1 MSPMMQRQLQASEA
15 AADEMWHLIA
25 GILVFF
31 MQSGFAMLE
40 AGSVGSKNTL
50 NILFK
55 NICDACFAAIGFWL
69 IGYGVAYGDAN
80 NGFIGT
86 TKYGLADDGFY
97 DENSGYHSWFFQ
109 FTFAATAATIVSGS
123 VAERCKLDAYFIYSI
138 VLTVFIYPVVV
149 CWCWGGG
156 FLSPFKED
164 DSKSINYI
172 DFAGSGVVH
181 MVGGFAGLVAA
192 IIIEP
197 REGRFV
203 DGQPK
208 KLHGHNLTLACLGIL
223 ILWVGWYGFN
233 AGSTLCAGSTGC
245 SQLASKIA
253 TVTTIS
259 AASSALTIVFYQKFM
274 KKPHDLIEVGAGVL
288 AGLVSI
294 TAPCAVVE
302 VWASCLIGIIGAI
315 VYLLSAKLL
324 IKLQIDDPLEASPIH
339 GFCGIWGVLAVGIF
353 GTDSNAAFAGYDLTG
368 DPFKS
373 GQQFGVQV
381 IGALCILGWTVVTS
395 TILFLGIKY
404 TIGLRVDKETE
415 LEGLDSSEHGGGA
428 YNITATS
435 DKI

>member
-1 MSPMMQRQLQASEA
+1 
-15 AADEMWHLIA
+15 
-25 GILVFF
+25 
-31 MQSGFAMLE
+31 
-40 AGSVGSKNTL
+40 
-50 NILFK
+50 
-55 NICDACFAAIGFWL
+55 
-69 IGYGVAYGDAN
+69 
-80 NGFIGT
+80 
-86 TKYGLADDGFY
+86 
-97 DENSGYHSWFFQ
+97 
-109 FTFAATAATIVSGS
+109 
-123 VAERCKLDAYFIYSI
+123 
-138 VLTVFIYPVVV
+138 
-149 CWCWGGG
+149 
-156 FLSPFKED
+156 
-164 DSKSINYI
+164 
-172 DFAGSGVVH
+172 
-181 MVGGFAGLVAA
+181 MVGGFAGLFAA

-245 SQLASKIA
+245 SQLASKVA

-274 KKPHDLIEVGAGVL
+274 KKPHDLIDVGAGVL

-395 TILFLGIKY
+395 TLLFLGIKY
-404 TIGLRVDKETE
+404 IIGLRVDKETE

-428 YNITATS
+428 YNITANS
-435 DKI
+435 DNNDI